1 MPIANPGWM
10 FPNLSFGIREER
22 MVEVVN
28 EVQALGAELV
38 VLLSHNG
45 FDVDRKLASRVN
57 GIDVI
62 LTGHTHDAL
71 PEPVLVGST
80 MLIASGSI

>member
-10 FPNLSFGIREER
+10 FPNLSFGIREARIQE
-22 MVEVVN
+22 MVE
-28 EVQALGAELV
+28 EVKQEGADVV

-45 FDVDRKLASRVN
+45 FDVDRKVAQQVS

-62 LTGHTHDAL
+62 LSGHTHDAV
-71 PEPVLVGST
+71 PER
-80 MLIASGSI
+80 